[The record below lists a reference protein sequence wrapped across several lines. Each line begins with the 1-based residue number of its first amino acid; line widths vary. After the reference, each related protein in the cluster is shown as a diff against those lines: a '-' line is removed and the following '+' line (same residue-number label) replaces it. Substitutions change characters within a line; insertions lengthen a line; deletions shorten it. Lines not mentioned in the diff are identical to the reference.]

1 MKSKGADL
9 SRGEATESGAIE
21 QIRDEVE
28 SPSAA
33 AAAGG
38 GGGGGGRRPRE
49 GGEEEEEAA

>member
-21 QIRDEVE
+21 QIREEVE

-38 GGGGGGRRPRE
+38 GGGGGGRRRRE
-49 GGEEEEEAA
+49 GGEEEEAA